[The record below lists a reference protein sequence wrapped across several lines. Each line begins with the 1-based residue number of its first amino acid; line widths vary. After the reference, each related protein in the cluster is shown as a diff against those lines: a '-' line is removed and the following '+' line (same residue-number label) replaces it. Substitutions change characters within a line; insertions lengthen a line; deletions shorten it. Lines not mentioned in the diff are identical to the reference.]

1 MGKTVL
7 LVPSVFEL
15 EVGTLY
21 ILQDENGELIKLE
34 IEYDRPGYKQHAKE
48 S

>member
-15 EVGTLY
+15 VVGTLY
-21 ILQDENGELIKLE
+21 ILQDENGELIKIFE
-34 IEYDRPGYKQHAKE
+34 GKNIAFKK
-48 S
+48 